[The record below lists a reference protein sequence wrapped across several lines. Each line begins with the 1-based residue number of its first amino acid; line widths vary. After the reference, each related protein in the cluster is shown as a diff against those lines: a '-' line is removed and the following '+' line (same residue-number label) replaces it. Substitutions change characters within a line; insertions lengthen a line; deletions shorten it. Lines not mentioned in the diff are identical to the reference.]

1 MFFSKNILKINGTLN
16 NISPPILIRLAVE
29 DNLVNDS
36 NSFWLTTYA
45 SHDYSNQYY
54 SLRSLL
60 RSNLHIQF
68 SDHEQQIMFQS
79 SYNLNLKETN
89 SISCSTGNSTYFYFP
104 VQITSKNIT
113 GSVRINFDARITND
127 QAFSTVMLTI
137 HNGEA
142 IIVNILLFEACVYAG
157 CSGDLLYDYSSE
169 TCVESCSLC
178 EVAVAGS
185 CQSFAKLGMCTRY
198 F

>member
-1 MFFSKNILKINGTLN
+1 MFFNKNILKMTRTLN

-36 NSFWLTTYA
+36 DSFWFSTYVN
-45 SHDYSNQYY
+45 HDYSNYY

-60 RSNLHIQF
+60 HSNLYIQF

-79 SYNLNLKETN
+79 TYNLNLKETN

-113 GSVRINFDARITND
+113 GSLRINFDAYIAND
-127 QAFSTVMLTI
+127 RAFSTVILTI
-137 HNGEA
+137 HNGEG
-142 IIVNILLFEACVYAG
+142 IIINCCLIHVHVG
-157 CSGDLLYDYSSE
+157 CNGDLLYDYSSE

-185 CQSFAKLGMCTRY
+185 CQSFAKLGMCTRC